1 MDYKIIIKPIKPR
14 TKETDPIKLEA
25 MKQKR
30 KEKRE
35 ANKNKPKPEPKEKV
49 EKPPKEDTTEFI
61 DNINKSLKNI
71 IGFSIEEINDKI
83 KQSAPKPVQMG
94 MPELKP
100 EKKVKEKKIKK

>member
-14 TKETDPIKLEA
+14 IKETDPIKLEA

-49 EKPPKEDTTEFI
+49 DKPPKEDTTEFI
-61 DNINKSLKNI
+61 DNVNKSLKNI
-71 IGFSIEEINDKI
+71 IGFSIEEINEKI
-83 KQSAPKPVQMG
+83 KKSAPKPVQMG
-94 MPELKP
+94 MPDVKI
-100 EKKVKEKKIKK
+100 KEKKNKK